1 MKRKPRYRKP
11 GNTRLRLT
19 MLRSAGG
26 TIADLA
32 IGMWRSES
40 GKRWLLPLAVFLCF
54 FGLILIVATSV
65 QALAPFI
72 YAIF

>member
-1 MKRKPRYRKP
+1 MTRRKKP
-11 GNTRLRLT
+11 GNTRKRMT

-26 TIADLA
+26 TIVDLA
-32 IGMWRSES
+32 VGMWRSES
-40 GKRWLLPLAVFLCF
+40 GNRWLLPLAVFLCI
-54 FGLILIVATSV
+54 FGLILIIASSV